1 MNDSNKTDKAKGGL
15 FNRLSKTR
23 ERLSSGLKNLLGGA
37 PKLDDA
43 LFDEVEEQLILADLG
58 VSASTEIV
66 ETLRTE
72 ARSQRIATGED
83 LLNLLRLEVQKVFDN
98 TVGAPFGIEK
108 HLPFV
113 IMMVGVNGVGKT
125 TTTAK
130 LAHRLSASGHSVVLA
145 AADTFRAAAVEQL
158 QTWGER
164 LNVPVIAQQH
174 GADAAAVA
182 HDALTAAIARQCDV
196 LIVDTA
202 GRQHTH
208 GDLMEQLKKVKRV
221 ISKVMPDA
229 PHEVLLTVDAGSG
242 QNVLSQYEHFNAAVD
257 VSGVCVTKLDGTAKG
272 GVIVAL
278 TRQHDVPIRFIGIGE
293 GVDDL
298 RDFDP
303 AEFVD
308 ALIPD
313 SL

>member
-1 MNDSNKTDKAKGGL
+1 MNDSSDTSKAKGGL
-15 FNRLSKTR
+15 FSRLSKTR

-43 LFDEVEEQLILADLG
+43 LFDQIEEQLILADLG
-58 VSASTEIV
+58 VNASTEIV
-66 ETLRTE
+66 DTLRTE
-72 ARSQRIATGED
+72 ARDQRIASGEE
-83 LLNLLRLEVQKVFDN
+83 LLNLLRHEVQKVFEDV
-98 TVGAPFGIEK
+98 TVEPFGIEN
-108 HLPFV
+108 HSPFV

-130 LAHRLSASGHSVVLA
+130 LAHRLSASGYSVVLA

-158 QTWGER
+158 QAWGER
-164 LNVPVIAQQH
+164 LNIPVIAQQH

-208 GDLMEQLKKVKRV
+208 GDLMEQLRKVKRV
-221 ISKVMPDA
+221 LGKVLPDA

-242 QNVLSQYEHFNAAVD
+242 QNVLSQYKHFNETVD

-272 GVIVAL
+272 GVMVAL
-278 TRQHDVPIRFIGIGE
+278 TRQHNVPIRYIGIGE

-298 RDFDP
+298 RDFNA

-308 ALIPD
+308 ALIP
-313 SL
+313 STL

>member
-1 MNDSNKTDKAKGGL
+1 
-15 FNRLSKTR
+15 
-23 ERLSSGLKNLLGGA
+23 
-37 PKLDDA
+37 
-43 LFDEVEEQLILADLG
+43 
-58 VSASTEIV
+58 
-66 ETLRTE
+66 
-72 ARSQRIATGED
+72 
-83 LLNLLRLEVQKVFDN
+83 
-98 TVGAPFGIEK
+98 
-108 HLPFV
+108 
-113 IMMVGVNGVGKT
+113 T

-130 LAHRLSASGHSVVLA
+130 LAHRLSTSGHSVVLA

-164 LNVPVIAQQH
+164 LNIPVIAQQH

-221 ISKVMPDA
+221 LSKVMPDA

-242 QNVLSQYEHFNAAVD
+242 QNVLSQYEHFNDAVA
-257 VSGVCVTKLDGTAKG
+257 VNGVCVTKLDGTAKG

-278 TRQHDVPIRFIGIGE
+278 SKQHSVPIRYIGIGE
-293 GVDDL
+293 RLEDL
-298 RDFDP
+298 RDFN
-303 AEFVD
+303 AVEFVD